1 MELVSYSD
9 NFFLN
14 YGVAELLRFKVGS
27 ERKYTLGNVVLDTLL
42 IFNDLDISQTIE
54 RVLSDAARFAGQN
67 VMVLTESVSPLIV
80 GYLLRKARGLVVYN
94 TRKNHCEV
102 LIDVNCSET
111 YAGKEQEHYF
121 PFSDNQLFIILSLSL
136 GVRPETVAK
145 ITGRS
150 KKRISAIK
158 RDVMNRL
165 NIKNSKVFYKVVSAI
180 FLHKN
185 NAEIAHPMA
194 LTRSL

>member
-14 YGVAELLRFKVGS
+14 YGVAELLRFKEGS
-27 ERKYTLGNVVLDTLL
+27 ERIYTLGNVVLDSIL

-102 LIDVNCSET
+102 LIDVHYSET
-111 YAGKEQEHYF
+111 DAGKEQEHDF

-165 NIKNSKVFYKVVSAI
+165 NIKNSKIFYKVVSAI

-185 NAEIAHPMA
+185 TAETAHPMA
-194 LTRSL
+194 LTRSP

>member
-111 YAGKEQEHYF
+111 YAGKE
-121 PFSDNQLFIILSLSL
+121 
-136 GVRPETVAK
+136 
-145 ITGRS
+145 
-150 KKRISAIK
+150 
-158 RDVMNRL
+158 
-165 NIKNSKVFYKVVSAI
+165 
-180 FLHKN
+180 LHRRG
-185 NAEIAHPMA
+185 E
-194 LTRSL
+194 